1 MAGSSNAPAPT
12 DAEVQRRQLEE
23 GTYWAS
29 TRHLLAFMSGQ
40 KGSSSVL
47 CWLPSE
53 LLTKIARLAIRQNS
67 RLVWAPLPDSPDLDV
82 GYWRGGTTI
91 ALLPGPTRDAAPSL
105 WLPRRRQV
113 YYLELALDDLW
124 CGSGISCHRAC
135 LEFTTKAIVERLVR
149 SGCRA
154 RLQTPCGCSRRPQHC
169 IGPPRLAEG
178 PPRSPRRLRATQILR
193 PKRSH
198 AHHARPTNRRKTS
211 WARMRRAQMMNP
223 S

>member
-135 LEFTTKAIVERLVR
+135 LEFTTKGIVERLVK
-149 SGCRA
+149 SGWRA
-154 RLQTPCGCSRRPQHC
+154 RLQHHVAALGDRSTALA
-169 IGPPRLAEG
+169 RLAWLRG
-178 PPRSPRRLRATQILR
+178 RPRAPGGSAQPRYCAPREAMPTMPAQPIGGR
-193 PKRSH
+193 PRG
-198 AHHARPTNRRKTS
+198 RG
-211 WARMRRAQMMNP
+211 
-223 S
+223 